1 MANTAQEL
9 KKKYDLIVIG
19 SGPGGQRA
27 AIQAAK
33 LKKSVLVVEKDHMGG
48 SCLHT
53 GTIPSKTLREAASIY
68 QGSGPNTLTR
78 VMAQKNLIIEQEQ
91 DVIRAQMQRNA
102 VHFVHGTASFEST
115 HKISVKQ
122 EKKSFDV
129 EGDFIILATGS
140 RPVCPP
146 PIPFNDKTVF
156 NSDSILT
163 LANLPDT
170 MAVLGAGVI
179 GCEYASIFAKLGVK
193 VTLIDRRN
201 CLLRSVD
208 QEIVGLLATHFKEN
222 NISVLLGCTL
232 GKVSLEGNK
241 VAVELNEKKETFS
254 SLLYCMGRDGNIED
268 LNLSKV
274 GIAPEKGSTLKVNA
288 FYQTAVSHIYA
299 VGDLIGFPAL
309 AASSS
314 EQGRLAAAHAFGIQ
328 AGTFPDTFPYGIYTI
343 PEISSVGLH
352 EEELNTKQIK
362 YVAGKARYKELARGK
377 ILADENGFLK
387 LLVDCKTK
395 KILGVHIIGTHAT
408 ELVHIGQVAMS
419 LGATI
424 DFFVSNVFNY
434 PTLAEAYKVAAY
446 HAYNQLRELK

>member
-1 MANTAQEL
+1 MAKAPIEL

-68 QGSGPNTLTR
+68 QDSGPNTLTR

-91 DVIRAQMQRNA
+91 EVIGMQMERNS
-102 VHFVHGTASFEST
+102 VQFIQGTASFLSSK
-115 HKISVKQ
+115 KIAIKTTSK
-122 EKKSFDV
+122 V
-129 EGDFIILATGS
+129 EDTEADFIILATGS

-146 PIPFNDKTVF
+146 HIPFNDKNVF
-156 NSDSILT
+156 NSDSVLSM
-163 LANLPDT
+163 NKLPDT

-193 VTLIDRRN
+193 VTLLDRRN

-208 QEIVGLLATHFKEN
+208 QEIVGLLAKHFDEN
-222 NISVLLGCTL
+222 NISVRLGITL
-232 GKVSLEGNK
+232 GKVSLEGDK
-241 VAVELNEKKETFS
+241 VAIELGDKTERFS
-254 SLLYCMGRDGNIED
+254 SVLYCMGRDGNIED
-268 LNLSKV
+268 LNLPKV
-274 GIAPEKGSTLKVNA
+274 GISPEKGNTLKVNA
-288 FYQTAVSHIYA
+288 HYQTNIPHIYA

-314 EQGRLAAAHAFGIQ
+314 EQGRLASAHAFGLETT
-328 AGTFPDTFPYGIYTI
+328 TFPETFPYGIYTI

-362 YVAGKARYKELARGK
+362 FVSGKARYKELARGK
-377 ILADENGFLK
+377 ILEDESGFLK
-387 LLVDCKTK
+387 LLVDCTTR

-424 DFFVSNVFNY
+424 DFFVANVFNY

-446 HAYNQLRELK
+446 HAHNQLRELK